1 MEKNENIELK
11 RIFDILKS
19 KMLLIVFILITFTL
33 LGYVYSYYYVVPEYK
48 STATLLLIPNEGTEK
63 QGITATDLNLNAE
76 LISTYSNIAKQP
88 KVLKQVI
95 QNLNLNMTEQELLNK
110 MQVRILSSTYIIELS
125 VTNTNPQMAM
135 NITKELS
142 NVFLNEIQEI
152 YHLNN
157 IGIIDAASMPQT
169 PSNVNHMKDIATFAV
184 GSIVLSSIIIMAIYL
199 FDNTVKT
206 EEDIER
212 YIKIK
217 TLGKIPLNQNQK
229 QEIIDRRNVKSYI
242 TECINTI
249 RTNIL
254 YMNAVKGSK
263 AILITSCMP
272 REGKSWVSTNIA
284 VAFAETNKKVLLVDC
299 DMRKG
304 RLHKIFKL
312 SNEEGLSNY
321 LYAMT
326 GDMKKD
332 VKLAKQ
338 YIKETQI
345 PNLHIITNGTI
356 PPNPSELIDSDI
368 MKEFIELTKTVYDV
382 VIIDA
387 PPCKLVT
394 DSIILSRVVDSTILV
409 ANATK
414 TKMND
419 LKEVKKSIEI
429 VGGKIIGGVLNQVK
443 MTQKAYGNTYYYGH
457 HDKENKCEVKEKAI
471 ISVDEVIEQ
480 AMPKFK
486 AKKATVI
493 VEQKV
498 EEVVA
503 TIPEVI
509 TSTKQVEEQNEHLEQ
524 VIDTLSDIKIQ
535 LKNNI
540 MESKLNDQEKSEKLE
555 ELITKKIEELGQNN
569 RSSIKEELQN
579 MNMTEEIAKI
589 LNELETVKANFQ
601 ITKDDLEYTI
611 KKGMLT
617 KEEVEDI
624 VKSEMI
630 TKDSIEEIV
639 TSNMI
644 TKNDVEH
651 IVTNNMIT
659 KDEIENIVTS
669 NVLSKE
675 NMEDIITGNTLT
687 KEIVEDVVNNNRIT
701 RQDIQ
706 EIVANNRLTNE
717 EIERIIVNNKLTS
730 EEIESI
736 VKTEIANK
744 EPLEFLSKEEVEAI
758 VTNNML
764 TKQDIENIVNNA
776 KLTKQDVE
784 NIVRNEMITKESI
797 EDIVANNKLTSK
809 EVEAIVTNNMLT
821 KQDIENIV
829 NNAKLTKQDVENI
842 IRNEMITKESIEDI
856 VANNKLTSKEV
867 ETIVTNNMLTKQDVE
882 NIVNNAKLTKQDI
895 EQIVQEG
902 KVTTE
907 QLKDML
913 KQEIERINYIE
924 QMNQMSNDLEMI
936 TSEMVTRRS
945 LEEMINNGKLTKQ
958 DIEDIVRNEKLT
970 KQEIIAIIRNEM
982 LDKETIEMIVN
993 ENKLTRQEVEEIV
1006 NNNRITKQD
1015 VQEIVNNEKLTKQDV
1030 QEMVQGGKVTKE
1042 QVEEILRQQ
1051 LATINYVEQMNQINE
1066 KMMSLQENYLE
1077 ILNLIK
1083 TKQIDLEEPDG
1094 ENIIHIK
1101 SFKNK
1106 EQKKKRVY
1114 SIQDEMIPYEE
1125 LEKTAIYVMPLKNNR
1140 NEDYE
1145 DVAQ

>member
-706 EIVANNRLTNE
+706 EIVANNILSREDISEIVANNRLTNE
-717 EIERIIVNNKLTS
+717 DIERIIVNNKLTS
-730 EEIESI
+730 EEIENI

-758 VTNNML
+758 VINNML
-764 TKQDIENIVNNA
+764 TKQDIENIVNNTKLTKQDVENIVNNA
-776 KLTKQDVE
+776 QLTKQDVE

-809 EVEAIVTNNMLT
+809 EVEA
-821 KQDIENIV
+821 
-829 NNAKLTKQDVENI
+829 
-842 IRNEMITKESIEDI
+842 
-856 VANNKLTSKEV
+856 
-867 ETIVTNNMLTKQDVE
+867 IVTNNMLTKQDVE

-970 KQEIIAIIRNEM
+970 KQEIIAIVRNEM
-982 LDKETIEMIVN
+982 LDKETIQMIVN

-1015 VQEIVNNEKLTKQDV
+1015 VQE
-1030 QEMVQGGKVTKE
+1030 MAQGGKVTKE

-1083 TKQIDLEEPDG
+1083 TKQIDLEELDG

>member
-19 KMLLIVFILITFTL
+19 KMLLIVFILIAFTL

-63 QGITATDLNLNAE
+63 QAITATDLNINAE

-229 QEIIDRRNVKSYI
+229 QEIIDRKNVKSYI

-284 VAFAETNKKVLLVDC
+284 VSFAETNKKVLLVDC

-493 VEQKV
+493 VEQKA

-644 TKNDVEH
+644 TKDDVEHIVTSSMITKNDVEH

-687 KEIVEDVVNNNRIT
+687 KEIVEDVVNNNRVT

-706 EIVANNRLTNE
+706 EIVANNILSREDITEIVANNNLTREDITQIVANNRLTNE
-717 EIERIIVNNKLTS
+717 DIERIIVNNKLTS

-784 NIVRNEMITKESI
+784 NIV
-797 EDIVANNKLTSK
+797 
-809 EVEAIVTNNMLT
+809 
-821 KQDIENIV
+821 
-829 NNAKLTKQDVENI
+829 
-842 IRNEMITKESIEDI
+842 RNEMITKESIEDI

-1015 VQEIVNNEKLTKQDV
+1015 VQE
-1030 QEMVQGGKVTKE
+1030 MVQGGKVTKE

>member
-651 IVTNNMIT
+651 IVTSNMIT

-706 EIVANNRLTNE
+706 EIVANNILSREDIAQIVANNNLTREDITQIVANNRLTNE
-717 EIERIIVNNKLTS
+717 DIERIIINNKLTS

-758 VTNNML
+758 VINNML
-764 TKQDIENIVNNA
+764 TKQDIENIVNNTKLTKQDVENIVNNA
-776 KLTKQDVE
+776 QLTKQDVE

-809 EVEAIVTNNMLT
+809 EVEA
-821 KQDIENIV
+821 
-829 NNAKLTKQDVENI
+829 
-842 IRNEMITKESIEDI
+842 
-856 VANNKLTSKEV
+856 
-867 ETIVTNNMLTKQDVE
+867 IVTNNMLTKQDVE

-970 KQEIIAIIRNEM
+970 KQEIIAIVRNEM
-982 LDKETIEMIVN
+982 LDKETIQMIVN

-1015 VQEIVNNEKLTKQDV
+1015 VQE
-1030 QEMVQGGKVTKE
+1030 MAQGGKVTKE

-1083 TKQIDLEEPDG
+1083 TKQIDLEELDG